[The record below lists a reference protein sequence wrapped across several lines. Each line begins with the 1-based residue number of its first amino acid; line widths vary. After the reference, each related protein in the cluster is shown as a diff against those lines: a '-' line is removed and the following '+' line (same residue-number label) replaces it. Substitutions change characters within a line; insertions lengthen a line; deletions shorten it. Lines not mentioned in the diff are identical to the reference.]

1 MHIYLD
7 TNEINAGILSVIKA
21 LPVRSSMAILDG
33 IHMEAKESS
42 LIMKCSDLMLQKECS
57 VSAEVEQAGTA
68 IVPGKLFSEILRKM
82 PSGRIEITADGKTMN
97 IQSEKV
103 KTSVQCIEYEAFP
116 EMRFSGETYPVS
128 VNAKKLS
135 DMILKTVFATS
146 QDEAKPI
153 LTGALME
160 VSDTLRF
167 VATDSYQF
175 ALRQMKIEP
184 EYAQREMIIPGK
196 SLLEIARMMEEG
208 EEDSAD
214 LLFTSTHVKVK
225 RNNVTLTARLLE
237 GDYIKY
243 RQIIPSSSKT
253 RVTIDRGSLME
264 SIDRA
269 QLMARE
275 GNSSI
280 SMYFRNGLLSITS
293 KNTSGEIEEEV
304 PCTVI
309 GDDIRIA
316 FNPRYCMNILKNI
329 DDEKIC
335 MEFMTNISPA
345 VIRPLEGEEYYY
357 LIVPVR
363 IYAQY

>member
-1 MHIYLD
+1 MHLYLE
-7 TNEINAGILSVIKA
+7 TNDLNTGILSVIKA

-33 IHMEAKESS
+33 IHMEAKEGS
-42 LIMKCSDLMLQKECS
+42 LTLKCSDLMLQKECI
-57 VSAEVEQAGTA
+57 VPAEIEKEGTS

-82 PSGRIEITADGKTMN
+82 PSGRIEIRADGKTLN

-103 KTSVQCIEYEAFP
+103 KSSVQCIEYEAFP
-116 EMRFSGETYPVS
+116 EMRFSGDTYPVE
-128 VNAKKLS
+128 VKAKELS

-160 VSDTLRF
+160 ISDTLRF

-175 ALRQMKIEP
+175 ALRQKKLDRA
-184 EYAQREMIIPGK
+184 YAQREMIIPGK
-196 SLLEIARMMEEG
+196 SLIEIARMMEEG
-208 EEDSAD
+208 EEENAE

-225 RNNVTLTARLLE
+225 REGVTLTARLLE

-243 RQIIPSSSKT
+243 RQIIPSSCKT
-253 RVTIDRGSLME
+253 RVTLDRSSLME
-264 SIDRA
+264 GIDRA

-275 GNSSI
+275 GNSNVIMSFQNDLLTI
-280 SMYFRNGLLSITS
+280 SS
-293 KNTSGEIEEEV
+293 KNASGDFQEEV
-304 PCTVI
+304 PCTVV
-309 GDDIRIA
+309 GDDLRIA

-335 MEFMTNISPA
+335 MEFITNISPA
-345 VIRPLEGEEYYY
+345 VIRPLEGEDYYY